1 MSFAAYIHPKNA
13 YSAAIAITPSL
24 LGFAMLK
31 LLLTH
36 LNATQYANYTLFLV
50 GISFANGFVAGPYVN
65 FLKVGVYAPQHTD
78 TSSFWAVFGLI
89 GLLILVC
96 NLFLYACFGAFGGNF
111 FFTVYVCL
119 YQLCFAIYNF
129 AIFILNKNDRLPRL
143 LALSVAPPLLNLASV
158 GAYLGWG
165 GKNHLVVG
173 GLSVVGY
180 VLACVALRNKIH
192 RFSFR
197 ELGRIFRQSWR
208 YVAPLGVYNLLVWV
222 NASVGVLVLNY
233 YYTPADLSVFGAFQV
248 ILTKL
253 YALIGSLALV
263 RFTADLFRLNDI
275 SEALSVNL
283 KLYVVVAAVAL
294 VVLTSLPSF
303 WIALLVAEPLANQ
316 WKLFVLMNLIYF
328 LSSLVSLLEQ
338 VFYYRKQTHTL
349 VINFMIGNAITLC
362 SIALLPFS
370 GVLGVAIAYLLG
382 FAGMI
387 VYLRHEW
394 QKSNRSNRI
403 YQP

>member
-1 MSFAAYIHPKNA
+1 MSFASYIHPKNV
-13 YSAAIAITPSL
+13 YSVAIAVTPTL
-24 LGFAMLK
+24 LGFALFK

-36 LNATQYANYTLFLV
+36 LNTIQYADYTLFLV
-50 GISFANGFVAGPYVN
+50 GISFVNGFVAGPYVN
-65 FLKVGVYAPQHTD
+65 FLKVGLYAPQHTD
-78 TSSFWAVFGLI
+78 TPSLSSVFGLI

-96 NLFLYACFGAFGGNF
+96 NLFLYACFGAFGDNL
-111 FFTVYVCL
+111 FFTVYICL
-119 YQLCFAIYNF
+119 YQFCFAIYNF
-129 AIFILNKNDRLPRL
+129 AVFILNKDDQLPRL
-143 LALSVAPPLLNLASV
+143 LALSVAPPLLNLVFV
-158 GAYLGWG
+158 GAYLSWG
-165 GKNHLVVG
+165 GKNDLVVC

-180 VLACVALRNKIH
+180 VLAYVALRNKIH
-192 RFSFR
+192 WFSFG

-233 YYTPADLSVFGAFQV
+233 YYTPADLSVFGAFQA

-253 YALIGSLALV
+253 YALIGSFALL
-263 RFTADLFRLNDI
+263 RFTADLFRLNDV

-283 KLYVVVAAVAL
+283 KLYVVVATLAF
-294 VVLTSLPSF
+294 VVLTSMPSF

-349 VINFMIGNAITLC
+349 VINFMIGNVITLC
-362 SIALLPFS
+362 SIALLPIS
-370 GVLGVAIAYLLG
+370 GVFGVATAYLFG
-382 FAGMI
+382 FSAMI

-394 QKSNRSNRI
+394 QKGNRSNRV